1 MTTFANRETFAV
13 AVAAVLL
20 CASAGLAQNQS
31 MPGMNMQK
39 TAPQAQQT
47 QPAKPDIHLPQD
59 MRNLQN
65 TNDAAARKE
74 SQSERNSERQ
84 QREEPMQKP
93 GQQSDSQSATHS
105 TLTLQEPE
113 NPGHITGENLPA
125 PDLLGEIEKRA
136 PMTLQD
142 FLTQAEHSN
151 PTLAESRADVLSAR
165 AQARQAALYPNPSI
179 GYSGDQI
186 RGGSYGGGEQGAYIQ
201 QKIVLGGKL
210 GLRRNIH
217 NQQARSNEIGV
228 EEQQYRVHND
238 VEQAFYRA
246 LVSQAKVAMRQR
258 IMRVA
263 LDAAETA
270 HQLANVGQ
278 ADAPDILQAEVEA
291 GQAKIEYVT
300 EQRNFIRDFQ
310 TLAALAGLQNLAAS
324 PLQGD
329 IESPPALD
337 AEHQIATVVAASP
350 AVKRAQQ
357 VVVVAEARLK
367 DARREPVPDL
377 TLRAGEWYS
386 GEEVSGAH
394 VAAGPMSFASAA
406 IDLPV
411 WNRNQ
416 GNILAAKAAL
426 ERAKEDVV
434 RTQLSLKQQAEPL
447 VQQYLAATFEADRYR
462 TDLVPSAR
470 RAYELYLMKY
480 QQMAG
485 AYPQVLIS
493 QRTMFQ
499 LQIGYL
505 TALREV
511 WSSALSLQ
519 NYTLTG
525 GLRQPMASGPSSTA
539 INLPNGGGNE

>member
-113 NPGHITGENLPA
+113 NPGHITGEKLPA

>member
-113 NPGHITGENLPA
+113 NPGHITGEKLPA

-246 LVSQAKVAMRQR
+246 LISQAKVAMRQR
-258 IMRVA
+258 IMRIA